1 MGNQISNVSKLHRN
15 AILYL
20 SDMGVLE
27 ARQLFELSPTVYKKL
42 MAGKVDS
49 LNVITISRLADKLGL
64 GISEL
69 FIDPDDVNAYHYWYA
84 ETDVKYFVNNLS
96 AYIADVGISQAKLC
110 RLAGLER
117 HTVSR
122 LLKQQDATGSLPRL
136 GSLQKLADALQVEAA
151 DLFLP
156 G

>member
-1 MGNQISNVSKLHRN
+1 MDNQISNVSKLHRN

-27 ARQLFELSPTVYKKL
+27 AQQTFGISKTVYKKL
-42 MAGKVDS
+42 MGGNINTS
-49 LNVITISRLADKLGL
+49 NLITISRLSDKLGL

-69 FIDPDDVNAYHYWYA
+69 FIDPEDVETYHCWYG
-84 ETDVKYFVNNLS
+84 ETDVKYFVNNLTACVAES
-96 AYIADVGISQAKLC
+96 GLSQAKLC

-117 HTVSR
+117 HAVSR
-122 LLKQQDATGSLPRL
+122 LINQQDAIGSLPKL
-136 GSLQKLADALQVEAA
+136 GNLQKLADALQVEVA

-156 G
+156 D